1 MTPQGVI
8 IFVIIVR
15 GSCSIVI
22 KLGWWVYCLSEE
34 SSFCY
39 YSRYLVH
46 THIVR
51 RAVPCDSF
59 KGSIVS
65 LVAEGSVVKQH
76 ITAEVHGGT
85 KQLALEPEG
94 QEEKEDETGVP

>member
-1 MTPQGVI
+1 M
-8 IFVIIVR
+8 
-15 GSCSIVI
+15 
-22 KLGWWVYCLSEE
+22 
-34 SSFCY
+34 
-39 YSRYLVH
+39 
-46 THIVR
+46 
-51 RAVPCDSF
+51 
-59 KGSIVS
+59 S